1 MIRGITD
8 DFCYLFFQQQTFI
21 LQDLDAG
28 YLSAE
33 TTIKKIIEKESVQ
46 GFRTRFLST
55 EEKLT
60 CRLCSNA

>member
-8 DFCYLFFQQQTFI
+8 DLFYLFIQQQTFI

-33 TTIKKIIEKESVQ
+33 TTISKIIEKESAQ
-46 GFRTRFLST
+46 GLLQTARN
-55 EEKLT
+55 
-60 CRLCSNA
+60 RLAT